1 MWVIAKEDKTVTWKE
16 AYKKG
21 WTLAIPASVV
31 GILTI
36 LFVLG
41 GFILLIIPGIYLAIS
56 YTFVQYI
63 LFADNIQGREALRA
77 SKYYVKGYWLAVFGR
92 SLVFGLVVGLISM
105 LIGAGSVG
113 PQWGAIMQSI
123 KNGVEPQIQSNLF
136 VDLIASAFSI
146 LVVTPLSTIFTYL
159 MYKSLKEIKGEYTH
173 TAK

>member
-1 MWVIAKEDKTVTWKE
+1 
-16 AYKKG
+16 
-21 WTLAIPASVV
+21 
-31 GILTI
+31 
-36 LFVLG
+36 LFISGSKLG
-41 GFILLIIPGIYLAIS
+41 S
-56 YTFVQYI
+56 T
-63 LFADNIQGREALRA
+63 N
-77 SKYYVKGYWLAVFGR
+77 S
-92 SLVFGLVVGLISM
+92 VFGLVVGLISM